1 MYTFAT
7 TSPPRQNTCMEPMAI
22 YHLRAKILSRSK
34 GQSTVAGAAY
44 RSGGHSATHAAAYR
58 SGEKLLDERTGRTF
72 DYGRKQ
78 GIGHTE
84 IIAPQNAPDWTYDR
98 SSLWNQV
105 ELAEKCK
112 DAQVAR
118 EIEISLPR
126 ELSCE
131 QRVELARA
139 FVKEQFVNR
148 GMVADIAIHC
158 PEASDGKEQPHAHV
172 MLTLRPLKPDGSG
185 FGNKE
190 RAWNDHA
197 LLEHWREQWAS
208 AVNQALANANS
219 GERIDHRTLQAQ
231 GIPREPL
238 PHMPHPIITGRIRQI
253 AEALTGRVNQWQV
266 ARFRKLAL
274 QVFDTLRSGELVTW
288 GVMAATEEEAARNT
302 VFGGGRNY
310 VPER

>member
-1 MYTFAT
+1 
-7 TSPPRQNTCMEPMAI
+7 MAI

-34 GQSTVAGAAY
+34 GQGTVAGAAY

-78 GIGHTE
+78 GIVHTE
-84 IIAPQNAPDWTYDR
+84 ILTPKNAPEWVYRRET
-98 SSLWNQV
+98 LWNRV
-105 ELAEKCK
+105 ELAEKRK

-126 ELSCE
+126 ELSSE
-131 QRVELARA
+131 QRVELVRS
-139 FVKEQFVNR
+139 FVKQHFVER
-148 GMVADIAIHC
+148 GMVTDIAMHC
-158 PEASDGKEQPHAHV
+158 PKASDGKEQPHAHI

-208 AVNQALANANS
+208 AVNQALAEADS
-219 GERIDHRTLQAQ
+219 GERIDHRTLKAQ
-231 GIPREPL
+231 GVLRDPL
-238 PHMPHPIITGRIRQI
+238 PHMPHPIVTGRIRQI
-253 AEALTGRVNQWQV
+253 AEELTGRVNQWQA

-274 QVFDTLRSGELVTW
+274 QVFDTIRGGELIPW
-288 GVMAATEEEAARNT
+288 GVMAATEEEAARNPA
-302 VFGGGRNY
+302 FGGGRGY
-310 VPER
+310 APTR